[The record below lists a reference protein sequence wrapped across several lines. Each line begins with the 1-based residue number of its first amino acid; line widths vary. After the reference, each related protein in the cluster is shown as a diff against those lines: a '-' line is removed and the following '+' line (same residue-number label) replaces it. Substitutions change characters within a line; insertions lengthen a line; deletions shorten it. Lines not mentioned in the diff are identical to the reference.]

1 MYCVGIFITK
11 ENIMELNRFKQLL
24 ESTMG
29 NVKPLINENET
40 TGTTIEIKSP
50 SDIPQSLVDESAP
63 ACNYEPGG
71 RNGWFELV
79 DTTRGTTGMY
89 RFRFSKNII
98 QGFNYGNKM
107 EGHIEAA
114 TNDFFFSEQ
123 KTNSGEIVVA
133 KFDDEETPANE
144 VVKNSKDKWIG
155 FTSNDNT
162 VRFACFNQVSGAF
175 GCRKY
180 KWAEI

>member
-1 MYCVGIFITK
+1 LELFPPVLNGGIFITK

-40 TGTTIEIKSP
+40 IEIKSS

-63 ACNYEPGG
+63 ACNYEPGS
-71 RNGWFELV
+71 GWFELV
-79 DTTRGTTGMY
+79 DITRGTTGMY
-89 RFRFSKNII
+89 RFRFSINVI
-98 QGFNYGNKM
+98 QGINYGNKM
-107 EGHIEAA
+107 EGHIDAA

-123 KTNSGEIVVA
+123 KTNSGKMAVA

-180 KWAEI
+180 KWAKI